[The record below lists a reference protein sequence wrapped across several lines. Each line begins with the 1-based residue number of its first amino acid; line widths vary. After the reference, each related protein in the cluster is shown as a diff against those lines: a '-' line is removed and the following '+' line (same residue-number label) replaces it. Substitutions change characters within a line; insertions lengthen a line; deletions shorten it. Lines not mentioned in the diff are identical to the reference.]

1 MGAAPEKRNQALY
14 WISQPAVCQSDLTRM
29 LNEFVY
35 FMSGAARATT
45 DEEKRKI
52 FALETKKKQVAVF
65 SLFFELLHIFTVRS
79 ERLEEKLRNIFF
91 VNYHH

>member
-1 MGAAPEKRNQALY
+1 
-14 WISQPAVCQSDLTRM
+14 M

-52 FALETKKKQVAVF
+52 FALETKKNKLQFSVF
-65 SLFFELLHIFTVRS
+65 SLSCYTFSLFEASDSKKNYGIFS
-79 ERLEEKLRNIFF
+79 L
-91 VNYHH
+91 